1 MERKG
6 RKNMTTILKMIFS
19 IVKTVFTI
27 FWKIVKHLAGPMR
40 ESCKSLWK
48 VAKMLY
54 KNHQEKKA
62 AGEVLG
68 NEVVAGAA
76 ENAAAA
82 QEDEKA

>member
-1 MERKG
+1 
-6 RKNMTTILKMIFS
+6 MTTILKMIFS

-62 AGEVLG
+62 AGVAASEGNG
-68 NEVVAGAA
+68 NEFVAGTT
-76 ENAAAA
+76 ESTVST